1 MRIRLYFD
9 EDAMDS
15 DLVRALRVRGV
26 TPIVTPETLSRKP
39 NTVKY

>member
-15 DLVRALRVRGV
+15 DLVRALRVRGLEV
-26 TPIVTPETLSRKP
+26 ITAFEWIDRVAG
-39 NTVKY
+39 